1 MRPGFEENQ
10 THPTGI
16 GHSLRGH
23 ERTERVNLKGKKK
36 ALHGLVGAI
45 GAVAAAG
52 GFNGAARVAGTL
64 LAAIVLSFA
73 IWAIG
78 ATLVNVI
85 AD

>member
-52 GFNGAARVAGTL
+52 GFIGGFYSPTT
-64 LAAIVLSFA
+64 AIVLSFA